1 MFDSPLQFKGFESHD
16 TGYYHGLW
24 RDAQKLNL
32 SNKTV
37 SKDKPNLTETFS
49 YVNSTI
55 WYFFQYL
62 VLVKRIARGILA
74 VLINCFPAVQFVRYI
89 HLISAAYA
97 SENLS
102 DTMCRF

>member
-24 RDAQKLNL
+24 RDAQKLYL

-49 YVNSTI
+49 YVTSTI
-55 WYFFQYL
+55 QYFFQYL
-62 VLVKRIARGILA
+62 VLAKRIAHGILV
-74 VLINCFPAVQFVRYI
+74 VLINCFAAVQYIMYI

-97 SENLS
+97 SEDLS

>member
-55 WYFFQYL
+55 WYFF
-62 VLVKRIARGILA
+62 
-74 VLINCFPAVQFVRYI
+74 
-89 HLISAAYA
+89 
-97 SENLS
+97 
-102 DTMCRF
+102 